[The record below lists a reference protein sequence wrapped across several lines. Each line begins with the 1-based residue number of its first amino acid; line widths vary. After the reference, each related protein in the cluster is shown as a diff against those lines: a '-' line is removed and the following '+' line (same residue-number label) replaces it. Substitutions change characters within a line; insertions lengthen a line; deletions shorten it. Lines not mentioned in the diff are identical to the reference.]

1 MLINI
6 ERVFKCCSQQ
16 LSLSSLVAFFLALTC
31 LSAYA
36 AQSAVHSAEST
47 KHAELAAEPATTP
60 AEVSLPEIARQTMA
74 VHFGERNIGNK
85 TLEQFADEMPV
96 RSQFRKPAGL
106 FVTLSYKGKTRA
118 CWGSVYP
125 EEDTIAKSTVYST
138 ISALTKEYRYPPVRR
153 SEWKRLKAQVTVIK
167 GIEPIS
173 SISFQNPLRDGLL
186 VRSGGR
192 GGVILPGEAV
202 DAHYQLVLCKLK
214 AGIKSGEPCQLY
226 RLRTDI
232 YD

>member
-6 ERVFKCCSQQ
+6 EEVFKRRLGSIMVGFA
-16 LSLSSLVAFFLALTC
+16 LMIGILVACGTP
-31 LSAYA
+31 SQA
-36 AQSAVHSAEST
+36 AQSVTRETAQLKQPDLST
-47 KHAELAAEPATTP
+47 
-60 AEVSLPEIARQTMA
+60 EVSLPEIARQTMA
-74 VHFGERNIGNK
+74 VQFGDRSIGTK
-85 TLEQFADEMPV
+85 TLEQFATEFPV
-96 RSQFRKPAGL
+96 RAQFRKPAGL
-106 FVTLSYKGKTRA
+106 FVTLSIKGKTRA

-153 SEWKRLKAQVTVIK
+153 SEWKRLKVQVTVIK
-167 GIEPIS
+167 GIEPIE

-192 GGVILPGEAV
+192 GGVILPGEAI

-214 AGIKSGEPCQLY
+214 AGIKSGDPCQLY